1 MSCDKSRR
9 TVVFF
14 NPDGS
19 DERSLHIRRFY
30 FSLHHVMRSVTRST
44 SFCDLVSLSVLAER
58 GSESLPLA
66 FLETALTEKDGFA
79 LSFWMVDLGDI
90 RRASFLL
97 CELVQPVAASFLM
110 RWRVQAFRVC

>member
-44 SFCDLVSLSVLAER
+44 SFCDLVSPSVLAER

-79 LSFWMVDLGDI
+79 LSFWMVDI
-90 RRASFLL
+90 
-97 CELVQPVAASFLM
+97 
-110 RWRVQAFRVC
+110 